1 VAASNVP
8 GRIAARG
15 DGGANFFD
23 GLIDEVRIYNRALSA
38 SEILSVYNTIPADL
52 APPVISNGQPTGV
65 LPAGTAQ
72 ITMTVA
78 TDENANCRWDA
89 TPGMAYAS
97 MTAFNTTGGT
107 SHSTPI
113 IGLQDGQSYNF
124 YVKCQDVAGNVN
136 SGDYTISFSIAASS
150 APMDLA
156 LMYPFD
162 DGIGT
167 LVSDY
172 SGNSHTGMLVDN
184 PVWVR
189 GRFGSA
195 LSFDGLNDSVQSVD
209 DPLDLTGSLTIT
221 AWVFRRS
228 NASVHHIASKN
239 ENGRVCPWQLALLTT
254 NRLRS
259 YTSGAAGG
267 QIIDSTDT
275 VSLNAWHHVVLVRDA
290 TTAQV
295 TFYVDG
301 VQDSG
306 GWRGYAPGRVA
317 ASNVPGRIAARGDG
331 GANFFDGLIDEVR
344 IYNRA
349 LSASEISGLYQGGA
363 DPSQTGRW
371 SRPLAWPV
379 VGLHLVLL
387 NTGEVLTW
395 DHGVGAHV
403 WNPAAGTF
411 TPVPNS
417 STDLFCA
424 GHAALS
430 DGRILVIGGDATP
443 TGHLGTADVNI
454 FDPQTKTWTPAAPMA
469 YARWYPTATAL
480 PDGRVLATSGA
491 QEFVGGYVIADV
503 PEVYD
508 PVANSWTQLNN
519 AALAVTFYPYMFL
532 LPDGRVVDAGADE
545 GPEVTRVLDIVAQ
558 TWTTIDPTIVDGG
571 SAAMYLPGKI
581 LKTGSS
587 EANPDASGG
596 AASTNAYVLDMTQPA
611 PLWRT
616 TTPMNFPRVFHTLT
630 LLPDGNVLATSGSRV
645 STNTDPTLAVY
656 EAELWSPGTEQ
667 WSTMSPMQIPRTYH
681 SSALLL
687 PDARVLVAG
696 SGISTGP
703 NQLNAQIFSPPYLF
717 KGPRPVIAAAPN
729 SIQYGTTFTVD
740 TPDAAN
746 IQSVA
751 LIRPG
756 AMTHTFDEEQR
767 YLSLDLQLV
776 GNGIQIQAPANANL
790 APPGYYMLFIVNT
803 SGVPSVAS
811 FVRIE

>member
-1 VAASNVP
+1 
-8 GRIAARG
+8 
-15 DGGANFFD
+15 
-23 GLIDEVRIYNRALSA
+23 
-38 SEILSVYNTIPADL
+38 
-52 APPVISNGQPTGV
+52 
-65 LPAGTAQ
+65 
-72 ITMTVA
+72 
-78 TDENANCRWDA
+78 
-89 TPGMAYAS
+89 
-97 MTAFNTTGGT
+97 
-107 SHSTPI
+107 
-113 IGLQDGQSYNF
+113 
-124 YVKCQDVAGNVN
+124 
-136 SGDYTISFSIAASS
+136 
-150 APMDLA
+150 
-156 LMYPFD
+156 
-162 DGIGT
+162 
-167 LVSDY
+167 
-172 SGNSHTGMLVDN
+172 
-184 PVWVR
+184 
-189 GRFGSA
+189 
-195 LSFDGLNDSVQSVD
+195 
-209 DPLDLTGSLTIT
+209 
-221 AWVFRRS
+221 
-228 NASVHHIASKN
+228 
-239 ENGRVCPWQLALLTT
+239 
-254 NRLRS
+254 
-259 YTSGAAGG
+259 
-267 QIIDSTDT
+267 
-275 VSLNAWHHVVLVRDA
+275 
-290 TTAQV
+290 
-295 TFYVDG
+295 
-301 VQDSG
+301 
-306 GWRGYAPGRVA
+306 
-317 ASNVPGRIAARGDG
+317 
-331 GANFFDGLIDEVR
+331 
-344 IYNRA
+344 
-349 LSASEISGLYQGGA
+349 
-363 DPSQTGRW
+363 
-371 SRPLAWPV
+371 
-379 VGLHLVLL
+379 
-387 NTGEVLTW
+387 
-395 DHGVGAHV
+395 
-403 WNPAAGTF
+403 
-411 TPVPNS
+411 
-417 STDLFCA
+417 
-424 GHAALS
+424 
-430 DGRILVIGGDATP
+430 
-443 TGHLGTADVNI
+443 
-454 FDPQTKTWTPAAPMA
+454 
-469 YARWYPTATAL
+469 
-480 PDGRVLATSGA
+480 
-491 QEFVGGYVIADV
+491 
-503 PEVYD
+503 
-508 PVANSWTQLNN
+508 
-519 AALAVTFYPYMFL
+519 MFL

-667 WSTMSPMQIPRTYH
+667 WSTMSPMQVPRTYH